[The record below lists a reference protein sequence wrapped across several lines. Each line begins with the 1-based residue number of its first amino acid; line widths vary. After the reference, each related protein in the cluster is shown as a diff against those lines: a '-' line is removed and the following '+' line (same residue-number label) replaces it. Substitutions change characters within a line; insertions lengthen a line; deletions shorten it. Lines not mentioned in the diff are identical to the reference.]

1 MTKEEE
7 VVRNGARRNKYQME
21 SYQQTGIMESF
32 RRETGVMVW
41 KELLVGV

>member
-7 VVRNGARRNKYQME
+7 VVRNGARRSKYQME
-21 SYQQTGIMESF
+21 SYQTGIMESF